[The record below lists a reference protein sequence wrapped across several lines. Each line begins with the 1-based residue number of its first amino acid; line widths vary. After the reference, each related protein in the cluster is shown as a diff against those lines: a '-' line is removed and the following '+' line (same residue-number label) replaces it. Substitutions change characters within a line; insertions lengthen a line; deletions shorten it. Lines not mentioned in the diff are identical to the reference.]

1 MLHQSLYRRFRP
13 QRFAEVVGQSH
24 LVRALRNA
32 VREDRVGHAYLLSG
46 PRGTGK
52 TSTARILAKAL
63 NCEELSDEGEPCE
76 RCNSCIAVAAGT
88 SLDLIELDAASN
100 NSVNHIRDMTE
111 KAALVSAGRRKVY
124 LLDEVHMLSAAASNA
139 LLKTLEEPPA
149 HVVFILAT
157 TDPNKVL
164 PTIRSRTQQFELSLV
179 GAEEMAPHVRAVA
192 EAAGV
197 PVDDA
202 VVDYVTERGA
212 GSVRDALSALD
223 TVLAA
228 GGIPDD
234 RTDVNALVQAL
245 ASADLAA
252 TLIAVAG
259 ATSAGVDARDLAE
272 RTARRLRDMFLVS
285 AGVEPA
291 ELPRADIDSARELSD
306 AMGRR
311 RNVRALEALGSALAQ
326 MPQSADRR
334 LTLETALVSLLAD
347 DALGAAAPPAAAA
360 APASAPGAAAPSASG
375 PAAARAAMAAAQPPP
390 PPAAPKGPAQAPPPS
405 ASADQAPPAPS
416 PPEAPAVPAQA
427 PPPAEEAAPA
437 PPVSPPPPTTA
448 PPPPAPAAV
457 PQQQPPPQQ
466 PPPQQPPAP
475 PPAPAAASRQQSPP
489 APTPQTPPVSEPSA
503 SETEAPPVP
512 VPPPAPA
519 APAPPPDAD
528 AGSAAASGSA
538 MTAAELQRLWESQVV
553 AKLRPVAA
561 GVFRDVAVVACERN
575 VVTVQLSEGVPLA
588 QARRRSNEVE
598 PILSALLDQTIR
610 LEISDTAAAPSP
622 RPMTADE
629 APPSPSTPAADDSP
643 SRTAPVGADSAAPAA
658 HDADAAE
665 NTPVE
670 EAAATADSS
679 AAPALPQQQTAA
691 TGSAAAPASASSH
704 EAKVQRIVERFPGSV
719 VVRADDITT

>member
-63 NCEELSDEGEPCE
+63 NCEALDDDGEPCG
-76 RCNSCIAVAAGT
+76 RCDSCIAVAAGT

-164 PTIRSRTQQFELSLV
+164 ATIRSRTQQFELSLV
-179 GAEEMAPHVRAVA
+179 GAEEMAAHVRAIA
-192 EAAGV
+192 EAAEV
-197 PVDDA
+197 VVDDA
-202 VVDYVTERGA
+202 VVDHVTERGA

-228 GGIPDD
+228 GGISDD

-245 ASADLAA
+245 AGADLAA

-272 RTARRLRDMFLVS
+272 RTARRLRDMFLVG

-291 ELPRADIDSARELSD
+291 ELPRADIASARELGEV
-306 AMGRR
+306 MGRR

-334 LTLETALVSLLAD
+334 LTLETALVGLLAD
-347 DALGAAAPPAAAA
+347 DALGVAAAPAAA
-360 APASAPGAAAPSASG
+360 APAASTPAAGATGSAAPSASG
-375 PAAARAAMAAAQPPP
+375 PAAARAAMAATRPPP
-390 PPAAPKGPAQAPPPS
+390 PPEAPKAPEQAPPLPPT
-405 ASADQAPPAPS
+405 ASAAPS
-416 PPEAPAVPAQA
+416 PP
-427 PPPAEEAAPA
+427 
-437 PPVSPPPPTTA
+437 
-448 PPPPAPAAV
+448 
-457 PQQQPPPQQ
+457 
-466 PPPQQPPAP
+466 
-475 PPAPAAASRQQSPP
+475 
-489 APTPQTPPVSEPSA
+489 
-503 SETEAPPVP
+503 
-512 VPPPAPA
+512 
-519 APAPPPDAD
+519 PDAT

-538 MTAAELQRLWESQVV
+538 MTAQELQRMWESQIVE
-553 AKLRPVAA
+553 KLRPVAA
-561 GVFRDVAVVACERN
+561 GLFREAAVVAHERN
-575 VVTVQLSEGVPLA
+575 VVTVRLSEGVPVA

-598 PILSALLDQTIR
+598 PVLSALLDQTVR
-610 LEISDTAAAPSP
+610 LEISDTAAAPGP
-622 RPMTADE
+622 A
-629 APPSPSTPAADDSP
+629 PAASGEP
-643 SRTAPVGADSAAPAA
+643 QTAPSAPADADASVPAA
-658 HDADAAE
+658 HDAGPTAGAPAG
-665 NTPVE
+665 T
-670 EAAATADSS
+670 AATADSGAS
-679 AAPALPQQQTAA
+679 PPPSTAQQPAAAGAAHASGPAL
-691 TGSAAAPASASSH
+691 SD
-704 EAKVQRIVERFPGSV
+704 EIKVQRIVERFPGSV
-719 VVRADDITT
+719 VVRADEAVT

>member
-1 MLHQSLYRRFRP
+1 
-13 QRFAEVVGQSH
+13 
-24 LVRALRNA
+24 
-32 VREDRVGHAYLLSG
+32 
-46 PRGTGK
+46 
-52 TSTARILAKAL
+52 
-63 NCEELSDEGEPCE
+63 
-76 RCNSCIAVAAGT
+76 
-88 SLDLIELDAASN
+88 
-100 NSVNHIRDMTE
+100 MTE

-272 RTARRLRDMFLVS
+272 RTARRLRDMFLVG

-334 LTLETALVSLLAD
+334 LTLETALVSLMAD
-347 DALGAAAPPAAAA
+347 DALGAAAPPAADA
-360 APASAPGAAAPSASG
+360 APAPSVPGPATPSGSG
-375 PAAARAAMAAAQPPP
+375 PAAARAAMAATQPPP
-390 PPAAPKGPAQAPPPS
+390 PPEAPKEPAQAPPQPP
-405 ASADQAPPAPS
+405 ADQAPPALS
-416 PPEAPAVPAQA
+416 PPEAPPAPA
-427 PPPAEEAAPA
+427 PAPLPAPA
-437 PPVSPPPPTTA
+437 PPTDAEAV
-448 PPPPAPAAV
+448 PAAV
-457 PQQQPPPQQ
+457 
-466 PPPQQPPAP
+466 
-475 PPAPAAASRQQSPP
+475 
-489 APTPQTPPVSEPSA
+489 
-503 SETEAPPVP
+503 
-512 VPPPAPA
+512 
-519 APAPPPDAD
+519 
-528 AGSAAASGSA
+528 SGSA
-538 MTAAELQRLWESQVV
+538 MTAAELQRLWDSQVV

-561 GVFRDVAVVACERN
+561 GVFREVAVVACERN

-598 PILSALLDQTIR
+598 PVLSALLDQTVR
-610 LEISDTAAAPSP
+610 LEVSDTP
-622 RPMTADE
+622 
-629 APPSPSTPAADDSP
+629 APPSPGPMTAGETPPTP
-643 SRTAPVGADSAAPAA
+643 SLSAPAGADSPAAAAHGANPAASAPA
-658 HDADAAE
+658 DA
-665 NTPVE
+665 
-670 EAAATADSS
+670 AAATADSS
-679 AAPALPQQQTAA
+679 AVPAPPQQQTAA
-691 TGSAAAPASASSH
+691 AGPASAPAPASSH
-704 EAKVQRIVERFPGSV
+704 EAKVQRIVEHFPGSV
-719 VVRADDITT
+719 VVRDNESAT